1 MEQTILKKVDM
12 SFLNEEVIKRL
23 NTLLPD
29 LLVILKEH
37 KQITPTQC
45 LNFIKDIQNDMEKMN
60 DKYDINKTNI
70 DSILKSL
77 YNVPSLQQMEIKA
90 DKEYCNNLNNESRDF
105 CKNNCKKLEIS
116 MDGMNEEI
124 NKLKIISNSLNE
136 KTKVALRFVD
146 WYSSLQLET

>member
-1 MEQTILKKVDM
+1 MILKKVDM

-29 LLVILKEH
+29 LLILLKEH
-37 KQITPTQC
+37 KQITASQC
-45 LNFIKDIQNDMEKMN
+45 LNEIKIIQNDIKSMT
-60 DKYDINKTNI
+60 DKYDINKSNI

-77 YNVPSLQQMEIKA
+77 YNIPSLQQMEIKA
-90 DKEYCNNLNNESRDF
+90 DKEYCNNLNKESKEF
-105 CKNNCKKLEIS
+105 CINNCNKLEIT
-116 MDGMNEEI
+116 MNEMNKEI
-124 NKLKIISNSLNE
+124 SKLKIISNSLNE